1 MEQLE
6 AQFKK
11 AGGEGPMTQ
20 PFPPAIFLSLQSARN
35 RFGLAVPACLFTTVE
50 SQHSTFPN
58 VTFRMQT

>member
-1 MEQLE
+1 
-6 AQFKK
+6 
-11 AGGEGPMTQ
+11 MTQ

-35 RFGLAVPACLFTTVE
+35 RFGSAVPAGLFTTVE